1 MELEK
6 GSTLHLQQPQTPSVW
21 TDEKHLHFLN
31 TMEASFVRT
40 MLHHYGLVSTQPL
53 RLDRYL
59 PDTSESTLDSKPN
72 RTRTR
77 PNHHAPSGTQPY
89 PLPQVCLTKQHANKR
104 NFVIPGKYGIY
115 LLDIFTLSLS
125 FFYSPSFLSFLY
137 SSLSHHNSKIS
148 LPPPTSPFI
157 FSPYLI

>member
-1 MELEK
+1 MLITSVCYTSSLLTLDPMELEK

-77 PNHHAPSGTQPY
+77 PNHHAPSDSMGPRTRVGSRRRRRRSSGEQAMVAEIENGRESGACLVGGDDKQP
-89 PLPQVCLTKQHANKR
+89 TAN
-104 NFVIPGKYGIY
+104 I
-115 LLDIFTLSLS
+115 
-125 FFYSPSFLSFLY
+125 
-137 SSLSHHNSKIS
+137 
-148 LPPPTSPFI
+148 
-157 FSPYLI
+157 